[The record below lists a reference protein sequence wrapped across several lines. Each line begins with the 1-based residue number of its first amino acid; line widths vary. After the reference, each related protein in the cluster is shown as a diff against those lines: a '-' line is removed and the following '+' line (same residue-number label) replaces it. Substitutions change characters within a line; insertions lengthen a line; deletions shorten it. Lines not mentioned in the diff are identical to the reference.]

1 MQCDQLIGVTHPNYF
16 NGTISD
22 AHSKMPKW
30 IIFYLKKKFL
40 SDIKTKVSF
49 ERIFIDRSDSKLPH
63 CKLINNTQV
72 KKFLV
77 SKGFKVLKLSQY
89 SFKEQVS
96 YFKNAKIIIGPHG
109 AGFANLAFC
118 KKNTKVIEIKPSDHP
133 NKVYETI
140 CKINKLKY
148 RLIKLKKIKNKK
160 TGDMFLNKKII
171 NKHI

>member
-40 SDIKTKVSF
+40 SNIKTKVSF
-49 ERIFIDRSDSKLPH
+49 NRIFIDRSDSKLPH
-63 CKLINNTQV
+63 CKLINNTEI

-89 SFKEQVS
+89 SFKKTNKLLQKC
-96 YFKNAKIIIGPHG
+96 KNY
-109 AGFANLAFC
+109 NWSTWC
-118 KKNTKVIEIKPSDHP
+118 R
-133 NKVYETI
+133 I
-140 CKINKLKY
+140 CKFS
-148 RLIKLKKIKNKK
+148 
-160 TGDMFLNKKII
+160 FL
-171 NKHI
+171 